1 MGYQFVSE
9 EHAAES
15 HRAVVVGGRE
25 ESDPVEEG
33 SDQQEVATRDVYH
46 VLPHAGNNGQ
56 KERHDDEG
64 LGSGNHLQEG
74 SLPQQRADVIV
85 QVIVIDVNDHGREDA
100 VEFRPVVGRKDVER
114 AHAPYHRRKGRMAY
128 TS

>member
-1 MGYQFVSE
+1 MGNQFVSK
-9 EHAAES
+9 EHTTEP

-33 SDQQEVATRDVYH
+33 SDQQEVATRYVYH
-46 VLPHAGNNGQ
+46 VLPHAGDNGQ

-85 QVIVIDVNDHGREDA
+85 QMIVIDVNDHGREDA

-114 AHAPYHRRKGRMAY
+114 AHAP
-128 TS
+128 